1 MEKYELAKKLI
12 DEANTICISGHIRP
26 DGDAVGSMGAMYSF
40 LKDMG
45 KNVTWLLPTKTN
57 RFDFMDEID
66 EAKLCF
72 DGTCYDLLISLDTS
86 DEKRMNISSDDLNK
100 AKKIIVIDHHKNNSI
115 KGDLKLVDENA
126 PANCEIVYKLI
137 KNLGGKISKK
147 IANYIYLG
155 LMTDTG
161 SFNYERTTSQTYHI
175 AGEMLDQG
183 AEFAKICKNV
193 NDTLSETRMKLIAY
207 VISNMEVY
215 MNGKIRISVV
225 DKDIQDRLNAT
236 EDDVDGL
243 VNYLR
248 CIEGTVVSVYIR
260 KIENG
265 MYKFSIRAEEPIDCS
280 VICKM
285 FGGGGHVRA
294 AGFEAYNLEETNQKL
309 IVEIERLLNVENN
322 RNT

>member
-12 DEANTICISGHIRP
+12 DEANTICISAHIRP
-26 DGDAVGSMGAMYSF
+26 DGDAIGSMGAMYNF

-45 KNVTWLLPTKTN
+45 KDVTWLLPTKTN
-57 RFDFMDEID
+57 RFDFMAGIN
-66 EAKLCF
+66 EAKSCF
-72 DGTCYDLLISLDTS
+72 DGTEYDLLISLDTS
-86 DEKRMNISSDDLNK
+86 DEKRMNITKEDFNK

-115 KGDLKLVDENA
+115 EGDLKIVDENA

-137 KNLGGKISKK
+137 KNLDGKITKK
-147 IANYIYLG
+147 IADYIYLG

-161 SFNYERTTSQTYHI
+161 SFNYERTTSDTYYI
-175 AGEMLDQG
+175 AGNMLKCG
-183 AEFAKICKNV
+183 AEFAKICKNA

-215 MNGKIRISVV
+215 MNGKIRIALV
-225 DKDIQDRLNAT
+225 DEDIQNTLNAT

-248 CIEGTVVSVYIR
+248 CIKGTIVAIYIR
-260 KIENG
+260 KIKNG

-280 VICKM
+280 IICKM

-294 AGFEAYNLEETNQKL
+294 AGFETYDLEETKQKL
-309 IVEIERLLNVENN
+309 ILEIERLLNVENN